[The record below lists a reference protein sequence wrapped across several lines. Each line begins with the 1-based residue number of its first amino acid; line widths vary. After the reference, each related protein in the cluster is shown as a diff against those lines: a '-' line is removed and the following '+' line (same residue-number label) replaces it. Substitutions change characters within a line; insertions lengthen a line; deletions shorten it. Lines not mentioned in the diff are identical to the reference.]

1 MQDFMTAIKDK
12 NEKQIIHLLA
22 SKQTVGKQMHKTLLT
37 FKRNYTAVLNG
48 VSSSY
53 SNGCLEGVNRKIKQ
67 IERTA
72 YGYSNFKHL
81 LIRIMLEEKEP
92 NNYFLVA

>member
-1 MQDFMTAIKDK
+1 
-12 NEKQIIHLLA
+12 
-22 SKQTVGKQMHKTLLT
+22 MHQPRLT
-37 FKRNYTAVLNG
+37 FKHNYTGGLNG
-48 VSSSY
+48 ISYTY

-72 YGYSNFKHL
+72 YGYRNFSHL
-81 LIRIMLEEKEP
+81 LIRIRLEENIVKEKEP

>member
-1 MQDFMTAIKDK
+1 MF
-12 NEKQIIHLLA
+12 
-22 SKQTVGKQMHKTLLT
+22 
-37 FKRNYTAVLNG
+37 
-48 VSSSY
+48 SSSY

-81 LIRIMLEEKEP
+81 LIRIRLEENIIKEKEP
-92 NNYFLVA
+92 NSFFQVA